1 MPISCLHLSAGHSQH
16 QTSTA
21 AALQLVY
28 TLPGY
33 RLPRVKVVAEMKLL
47 VTFLLVGSAMA
58 QEFQKEADPPLN
70 CQRAEKAK
78 KGDRILMDYTGL
90 LGDGNQFDRGSA
102 DFVLGEEKV
111 IKGWEKGM
119 DGQCAGEK
127 ITMIVP
133 PELGYGDKP
142 SDKVPADSTLYFLTT
157 LNGIVRVT
165 KAPLGGDCNEGV
177 KARPGQDVTMRIK
190 ARVASRD
197 GRGKTFFDKA
207 SFEIRF
213 GKPNAIRFVRGLE
226 LALTGACVDEK
237 RTLFLGPNLAY
248 GEQGKKDGSVKPGD
262 SVIVEVEILRVRN
275 KKPEDSGLVLGFL
288 DKISSGNLGSFAG

>member
-1 MPISCLHLSAGHSQH
+1 MGSHH
-16 QTSTA
+16 QTITA
-21 AALQLVY
+21 VALQLVY
-28 TLPGY
+28 SSPGY
-33 RLPRVKVVAEMKLL
+33 RLLAVKVIVEMKLL
-47 VTFLLVGSAMA
+47 VTFFLVGSAMA

-119 DGQCAGEK
+119 AGQCAGEK

-133 PELGYGDKP
+133 PQLGYGDRP
-142 SDKVPADSTLYFLTT
+142 SDKVPANSTLYFITT
-157 LNGIVRVT
+157 LNGIVRTT
-165 KAPLGGDCNEGV
+165 KKAFGGDCNEGQ

-190 ARVASRD
+190 AKVAKPG
-197 GRGKTFFDKA
+197 GRGKTFFDKP

-226 LALTGACVDEK
+226 ASLTGACIEEK
-237 RTLFLGPNLAY
+237 RDLFLGSNLAY
-248 GEQGKKDGSVKPGD
+248 GEEGKRDGSVRPGE
-262 SVIVEVEILRVRN
+262 SVSVNIEILRVRN
-275 KKPEDSGLVLGFL
+275 KKPEDQGLVLGFL

>member
-1 MPISCLHLSAGHSQH
+1 MGSAQGAVSAISLP
-16 QTSTA
+16 
-21 AALQLVY
+21 LVE
-28 TLPGY
+28 
-33 RLPRVKVVAEMKLL
+33 VIVEMKLL
-47 VTFLLVGSAMA
+47 AAIFLVGSTLG

-78 KGDRILMDYTGL
+78 KGDKILMDYTGL
-90 LGDGNQFDRGSA
+90 MADGKTFDRGSA

-119 DGQCAGEK
+119 NGQCAGEK

-133 PELGYGDKP
+133 PESGYGDQTT
-142 SDKVPADSTLYFLTT
+142 DKVPASSTLYFLTT
-157 LNGIVRVT
+157 LNGIVRTT
-165 KAPLGGDCNEGV
+165 KAPLGGDCNEGQ

-190 ARVASRD
+190 ARVASSD

-213 GKPNAIRFVRGLE
+213 GKSNAIRFVRGLE

-248 GEQGKKDGSVKPGD
+248 GDKGKKDGSVKGGD
-262 SVIVEVEILRVRN
+262 SVFVEVEILRVRN
-275 KKPEDSGLVLGFL
+275 KKPEDKGLVLGFL

>member
-1 MPISCLHLSAGHSQH
+1 MGSHH
-16 QTSTA
+16 QTSTPA
-21 AALQLVY
+21 PLQVV
-28 TLPGY
+28 Y
-33 RLPRVKVVAEMKLL
+33 RLPAVKVLAEMKLL
-47 VTFLLVGSAMA
+47 TTLLILGSAMA

-90 LGDGNQFDRGSA
+90 LGDGSQFDRGSA

-111 IKGWEKGM
+111 IKGWEQGM
-119 DGQCAGEK
+119 SGQCAGEK

-226 LALTGACVDEK
+226 LALTGACIDEK

-248 GEQGKKDGSVKPGD
+248 GDKGNRNGSVPPN
-262 SVIVEVEILRVRN
+262 STVHVEVEVVRVRN
-275 KKPEDSGLVLGFL
+275 KKPDSDIGLGFL
-288 DKISSGNLGSFAG
+288 ERLAAGTARLPNGR

>member
-1 MPISCLHLSAGHSQH
+1 MGSQH
-16 QTSTA
+16 QTSTT

-165 KAPLGGDCNEGV
+165 KAPLGGLCNEGV
-177 KARPGQDVTMRIK
+177 K
-190 ARVASRD
+190 
-197 GRGKTFFDKA
+197 TFFDN
-207 SFEIRF
+207 RF

>member
-1 MPISCLHLSAGHSQH
+1 MGSQH

-21 AALQLVY
+21 ATLQLVY

-142 SDKVPADSTLYFLTT
+142 SDKVPANSTLYFLTT
-157 LNGIVRVT
+157 LDGIVRVT

-190 ARVASRD
+190 AKVSQPD
-197 GRGKTFFDKA
+197 GRGKIFFDKP

-213 GKPNAIRFVRGLE
+213 GKPNAKTLVLGLE
-226 LALTGACVDEK
+226 RTVTGTCTDEK
-237 RTLFLGPNLAY
+237 RLLLLGPSLAY
-248 GEQGKKDGSVKPGD
+248 GSTGNRNGSVPPNS
-262 SVIVEVEILRVRN
+262 SVSVEVEVVRVRN
-275 KKPEDSGLVLGFL
+275 KKPDSDIGLGFL
-288 DKISSGNLGSFAG
+288 H

>member
-1 MPISCLHLSAGHSQH
+1 MGSHH
-16 QTSTA
+16 QTITA
-21 AALQLVY
+21 VALQLVY
-28 TLPGY
+28 SSPGY
-33 RLPRVKVVAEMKLL
+33 RLLAVKVIVEMKLL
-47 VTFLLVGSAMA
+47 VTFFLVGSAMA

-102 DFVLGEEKV
+102 DFVL
-111 IKGWEKGM
+111 
-119 DGQCAGEK
+119 AGEK

>member
-1 MPISCLHLSAGHSQH
+1 MGSQH

-90 LGDGNQFDRGSA
+90 LG
-102 DFVLGEEKV
+102 EEKV

-165 KAPLGGDCNEGV
+165 KAPLGGLCNEGV